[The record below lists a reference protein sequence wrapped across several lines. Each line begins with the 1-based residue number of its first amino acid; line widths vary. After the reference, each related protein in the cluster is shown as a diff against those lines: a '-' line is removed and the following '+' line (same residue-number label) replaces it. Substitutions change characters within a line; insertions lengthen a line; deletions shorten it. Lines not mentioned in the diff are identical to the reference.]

1 MLTGLYL
8 AGLAVNLIVIALASF
23 TPSATSER
31 RRRWW
36 TWGLLGAALWPVIV
50 LALLLQRRAELRRL
64 AKALKA
70 R

>member
-8 AGLAVNLIVIALASF
+8 TGLAANLIVLALASF
-23 TPSATSER
+23 TRSATSER

-36 TWGLLGAALWPVIV
+36 TWGLLGAALWPIV
-50 LALLLQRRAELRRL
+50 ALALLLHRRAELRRL